1 MSNYERLNKYKIAL
15 YAASTAPLILAGSKL
30 LLEIKKSM
38 KNIENSGIK
47 SNASMKMFQKYQSQ
61 IYYAIEPEN
70 FNEVVKI
77 YQEVIILTK
86 KVKSIIDQYGNLID
100 TNKVNE
106 NNHKKL
112 INTLL
117 LIYDKLKT
125 LLEKSNNSSDEMRKI
140 EFSQSNILQI
150 KKLAVDADIALGD
163 CTTTYMTDDYEDM
176 NDKKIYKLYCEFD
189 NTATKVTDF
198 IIDNFLNINKYVRK
212 CKFELKK

>member
-30 LLEIKKSM
+30 LETKKKM
-38 KNIENSGIK
+38 KNIKNSDMK
-47 SNASMKMFQKYQSQ
+47 SNASIKMFQNYQSR

-112 INTLL
+112 INALL
-117 LIYDKLKT
+117 LIYNKLKT

-140 EFSQSNILQI
+140 EFSQSNILKI
-150 KKLAVDADIALGD
+150 KKLAMDADIALGD

-176 NDKKIYKLYCEFD
+176 DDRNLYKLYCEFD

-198 IIDNFLNINKYVRK
+198 IIDNFLNIGEYVRK
-212 CKFELKK
+212 CRFELKK

>member
-1 MSNYERLNKYKIAL
+1 MGNYERLNKYKIAL

-30 LLEIKKSM
+30 LLETKKKM
-38 KNIENSGIK
+38 KNIENSDIK
-47 SNASMKMFQKYQSQ
+47 SNASIKMFQNYQSR

-112 INTLL
+112 INSLL
-117 LIYDKLKT
+117 LIYDKLKK
-125 LLEKSNNSSDEMRKI
+125 LLEKSNKSSDEMRKI
-140 EFSQSNILQI
+140 EFSQSNILKI
-150 KKLAVDADIALGD
+150 KKLAMDADIALGD

-176 NDKKIYKLYCEFD
+176 NDRNLYKLYCEFD
-189 NTATKVTDF
+189 DTATKVTDF
-198 IIDNFLNINKYVRK
+198 IIDNFLNIGEYVRK

>member
-15 YAASTAPLILAGSKL
+15 YAASTAPLILAGGKL
-30 LLEIKKSM
+30 LETKKKM
-38 KNIENSGIK
+38 KNIENSDMK
-47 SNASMKMFQKYQSQ
+47 SNASIKMFQNYQSR

-112 INTLL
+112 INALL
-117 LIYDKLKT
+117 LIYNKLKT

-140 EFSQSNILQI
+140 EFSQSNILKI
-150 KKLAVDADIALGD
+150 KKLAMDADIALGD

-176 NDKKIYKLYCEFD
+176 DDRNLYKLYCEFD

-198 IIDNFLNINKYVRK
+198 IIDNFLNIGEYVRK

>member
-15 YAASTAPLILAGSKL
+15 YAVSTAPLILAGSKL

-38 KNIENSGIK
+38 KEIDK
-47 SNASMKMFQKYQSQ
+47 SDASIKMFQNYQSR

-112 INTLL
+112 INSLL
-117 LIYDKLKT
+117 LIYDKLKK
-125 LLEKSNNSSDEMRKI
+125 LLEKSNKSSDEMRKI
-140 EFSQSNILQI
+140 EFSQSNILKI
-150 KKLAVDADIALGD
+150 KKLAMDADIALGD

-176 NDKKIYKLYCEFD
+176 NDRNLYKLYCEFD
-189 NTATKVTDF
+189 DTATKVTDF
-198 IIDNFLNINKYVRK
+198 IIDNFLNIGEYVRK

>member
-1 MSNYERLNKYKIAL
+1 MSDYERLNKYKIAL
-15 YAASTAPLILAGSKL
+15 YAASTAPLIFAGGKL
-30 LLEIKKSM
+30 LLETKKKM
-38 KNIENSGIK
+38 KNIENFDKK
-47 SNASMKMFQKYQSQ
+47 SNVSIKMFQNYQSR

-112 INTLL
+112 INSLL
-117 LIYDKLKT
+117 LIYDKLKK
-125 LLEKSNNSSDEMRKI
+125 LLEKSNNSSDEMREI
-140 EFSQSNILQI
+140 EFTQSNILKI
-150 KKLAVDADIALGD
+150 KKLATDADIALGD

-176 NDKKIYKLYCEFD
+176 DDRNLYKLYCEFD

-198 IIDNFLNINKYVRK
+198 IIDNFLNIGEYVRK
-212 CKFELKK
+212 CKFELKE

>member
-1 MSNYERLNKYKIAL
+1 MGNYERLNKYKIAL

-30 LLEIKKSM
+30 LETKKKM
-38 KNIENSGIK
+38 KNIKNSDMK
-47 SNASMKMFQKYQSQ
+47 SNASIKMFQNYQSR

-112 INTLL
+112 INALL
-117 LIYDKLKT
+117 LIYNKLKT
-125 LLEKSNNSSDEMRKI
+125 LLEKSNNPSDEMRKI
-140 EFSQSNILQI
+140 EFTQSNILKI
-150 KKLAVDADIALGD
+150 KKLAMDADIALGD
-163 CTTTYMTDDYEDM
+163 CTTTYMTDNYEDM
-176 NDKKIYKLYCEFD
+176 DDRNLYKLYCEFD

-198 IIDNFLNINKYVRK
+198 IIDNFLNIGEYVRK